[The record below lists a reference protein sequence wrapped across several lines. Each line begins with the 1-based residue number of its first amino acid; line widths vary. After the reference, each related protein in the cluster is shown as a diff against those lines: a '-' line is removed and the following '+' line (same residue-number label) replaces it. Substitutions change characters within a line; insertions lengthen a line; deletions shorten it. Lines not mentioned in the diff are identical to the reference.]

1 MSETKG
7 KDTIYIDVDEEIT
20 GIVGKIQASKKDIV
34 ALVLPKRANVLQ
46 SIVNM
51 KLIKRTADQND
62 KKVVL
67 ITSESRLLPL
77 AGASGL
83 FVAAN
88 LTSKPYLPPSPKID
102 GQTLGDEVID
112 PNTPVSEVAPEA
124 KFADDDAIE
133 IDNTPRPDS
142 SAAKAASKPKK
153 KKGLKVP
160 NFGKFRTRLIIGIVA
175 ALFLITGIIWAI
187 FIAPKATVT
196 LKAQT
201 SELAVNVS
209 FIADTSATEFD
220 KEAKVA
226 RAVVKESQKQDS
238 EKVEATGQK
247 NKGNKASGTVKFI
260 NCSTSDKL
268 DDKVRTIPAGTGI
281 SSQGLTFITSAAVTV
296 EPSGFNGNNCK
307 NDKPS
312 SSVSVIAQQPGDSSN
327 LSARS
332 YSVAGFSTVSGS
344 GSDMTGGT
352 NQIVKVVSQTDIDKA
367 KERLN
372 GKSNTVQDEL
382 KQDLKKEGY
391 VAMTDTFQATP
402 SEYSPSPA
410 VDTEASEVTVSVT
423 TSYKMTGV
431 NEDDIKELVKQEVS
445 EQQKDNPQNIL
456 SEGLESATFRAG
468 SASGSLS
475 PSQSAFNVSTTVVTG
490 PDINEEQVK
499 SQITGKKQ
507 GQAEDI
513 LKQIPG
519 VVEPK
524 VELSPFWVSKTPKAS
539 KITIEV
545 KQADGSAIDP

>member
-20 GIVGKIQASKKDIV
+20 GIVGKVQSSKKDIV

-102 GQTLGDEVID
+102 GQNLGDEVID
-112 PNTPVSEVAPEA
+112 PSTPVSEVAPDA

-142 SAAKAASKPKK
+142 SAGKAASKPKK

-160 NFGKFRTRLIIGIVA
+160 NFGKFRTRLIVGAVA
-175 ALFLITGIIWAI
+175 AVFLITGLIWAI

-209 FIADTSATEFD
+209 FVADTSATEFD
-220 KEAKVA
+220 KEGKVA

-238 EKVEATGQK
+238 EKVPATGQK
-247 NKGNKASGTVKFI
+247 DKGNKASGTVTLK
-260 NCSTSDKL
+260 NCKKADG
-268 DDKVRTIPAGTGI
+268 KVTIPAGTGV
-281 SSQGLTFITSAAVTV
+281 SSGEFTFVTTQAVTLDASV
-296 EPSGFNGNNCK
+296 FSGGGTTCLSTATK
-307 NDKPS
+307 EAP
-312 SSVSVIAQQPGDSSN
+312 VIAQQPGDRYN
-327 LSARS
+327 LSARE
-332 YSVAGFSTVSGS
+332 YTVAGHSGVTGT
-344 GSDMTGGT
+344 GSSMTGGT
-352 NQIVKVVSQTDIDKA
+352 SQIVTVVSQSDIDKA

-372 GKSNTVQDEL
+372 GKQNTVQDEL
-382 KQDLKKEGY
+382 KQDLRKEGY
-391 VAMTDTFQATP
+391 IAMTDTFQATP

-410 VDTEASEVTVSVT
+410 VDAEASEVTVSVT

-490 PDINEEQVK
+490 PDINDEQVK

>member
-142 SAAKAASKPKK
+142 SAAKVASKPKK

-175 ALFLITGIIWAI
+175 ALFLITGLIWAI

-220 KEAKVA
+220 KEGKVA

-238 EKVEATGQK
+238 EKVPATGQK
-247 NKGNKASGTVKFI
+247 DKGNKASGTVTLK
-260 NCSTSDKL
+260 NCKKADG
-268 DDKVRTIPAGTGI
+268 KVTIPAGTGV
-281 SSQGLTFITSAAVTV
+281 SSGEFTFVTTQAVTLDASV
-296 EPSGFNGNNCK
+296 FSGGGTTCLSTATK
-307 NDKPS
+307 E
-312 SSVSVIAQQPGDSSN
+312 VAVIAQQPGDKYNVSP
-327 LSARS
+327 RE
-332 YSVAGFSTVSGS
+332 YTVAGHSGVTGT
-344 GSDMTGGT
+344 GSSMTGGT
-352 NQIVKVVSQTDIDKA
+352 SQIVTVVSQSDIDKA

-372 GKSNTVQDEL
+372 GKQNTVQDEL

>member
-102 GQTLGDEVID
+102 GQNLGDDAID

-142 SAAKAASKPKK
+142 SASKAASKSKK

-160 NFGKFRTRLIIGIVA
+160 NFGKFRTRLIVGIIA
-175 ALFLITGIIWAI
+175 AIFLITGLIWAI

-201 SELAVNVS
+201 SELAVNVN

-220 KEAKVA
+220 KEGKVA

-238 EKVEATGQK
+238 EKVPATGQK
-247 NKGNKASGTVKFI
+247 DKGNKASGTVTLK
-260 NCSTSDKL
+260 NCKKADG
-268 DDKVRTIPAGTGI
+268 KVTIAAGTGV
-281 SSQGLTFITSAAVTV
+281 SSGEFTFVTTQAVTLDASV
-296 EPSGFNGNNCK
+296 FSGGGTTCLSTATK
-307 NDKPS
+307 E
-312 SSVSVIAQQPGDSSN
+312 VAVIAQQPGDKYN
-327 LSARS
+327 VSARE
-332 YSVAGFSTVSGS
+332 YTVSGHS
-344 GSDMTGGT
+344 GVTGTGSSMTGGT
-352 NQIVKVVSQTDIDKA
+352 SQIVTVVSQSDIDKA

-372 GKSNTVQDEL
+372 GKQNTVQDEL

-391 VAMTDTFQATP
+391 IAMTDTFQATP

-431 NEDDIKELVKQEVS
+431 NEDDIKELVKQEVA

-456 SEGLESATFRAG
+456 SEGLESATFRAA

-524 VELSPFWVSKTPKAS
+524 VELRPFWVSKTPKAS

>member
-175 ALFLITGIIWAI
+175 ALFLITGLIWAI

-220 KEAKVA
+220 KEGKVA

-238 EKVEATGQK
+238 EKVPATGQK
-247 NKGNKASGTVKFI
+247 DKGNKASGTVTLK
-260 NCSTSDKL
+260 NCKKADG
-268 DDKVRTIPAGTGI
+268 KVTIPAGTGV
-281 SSQGLTFITSAAVTV
+281 SSGEFTFVTTQAVTLDASV
-296 EPSGFNGNNCK
+296 FSGGGTTCLSTATK
-307 NDKPS
+307 E
-312 SSVSVIAQQPGDSSN
+312 VAVIAQQPGDKYNVSP
-327 LSARS
+327 RE
-332 YSVAGFSTVSGS
+332 YTVAGHSGVTGT
-344 GSDMTGGT
+344 GSSMTGGT
-352 NQIVKVVSQTDIDKA
+352 SQIVTVVSQSDIDKA

-372 GKSNTVQDEL
+372 GKQNTVQDEL
-382 KQDLKKEGY
+382 KQDLKKEGL